1 MVNSDL
7 IAQNVL
13 NTRDQVVEV
22 NKLAVNQTRMTHEQY
37 THIGAL
43 SLSLSLISLSLSLS
57 PNLKEDHHNLFSSTI
72 KLNSFFLA
80 FSLHTTI
87 NYIINNTVKTRRI
100 IALQG
105 EGTLAP
111 FS

>member
-1 MVNSDL
+1 MMNSDL
-7 IAQNVL
+7 IAQDVL
-13 NTRDQVVEV
+13 KTRDQVVEV

-37 THIGAL
+37 THIGSSAL
-43 SLSLSLISLSLSLS
+43 SLSLSL
-57 PNLKEDHHNLFSSTI
+57 KDHHNLFSSTI

>member
-13 NTRDQVVEV
+13 NTRDKVVEV

-43 SLSLSLISLSLSLS
+43 SLSLSLSEFERRSSQ
-57 PNLKEDHHNLFSSTI
+57 PFLF
-72 KLNSFFLA
+72 
-80 FSLHTTI
+80 
-87 NYIINNTVKTRRI
+87 NN
-100 IALQG
+100 
-105 EGTLAP
+105 
-111 FS
+111 

>member
-43 SLSLSLISLSLSLS
+43 ISLSLSDLS
-57 PNLKEDHHNLFSSTI
+57 DL
-72 KLNSFFLA
+72 
-80 FSLHTTI
+80 SLSL
-87 NYIINNTVKTRRI
+87 RI
-100 IALQG
+100 
-105 EGTLAP
+105 
-111 FS
+111 

>member
-43 SLSLSLISLSLSLS
+43 SLSLSLISLSDLDLS
-57 PNLKEDHHNLFSSTI
+57 PPCHKHC
-72 KLNSFFLA
+72 LA
-80 FSLHTTI
+80 DISHI
-87 NYIINNTVKTRRI
+87 
-100 IALQG
+100 
-105 EGTLAP
+105 
-111 FS
+111 

>member
-13 NTRDQVVEV
+13 NTRDKVVEV

-43 SLSLSLISLSLSLS
+43 SLSLSEFERRSSQ
-57 PNLKEDHHNLFSSTI
+57 PFLF
-72 KLNSFFLA
+72 
-80 FSLHTTI
+80 
-87 NYIINNTVKTRRI
+87 NN
-100 IALQG
+100 
-105 EGTLAP
+105 
-111 FS
+111 

>member
-43 SLSLSLISLSLSLS
+43 SLSLSLISLSLSL
-57 PNLKEDHHNLFSSTI
+57 
-72 KLNSFFLA
+72 
-80 FSLHTTI
+80 
-87 NYIINNTVKTRRI
+87 RI
-100 IALQG
+100 
-105 EGTLAP
+105 
-111 FS
+111 

>member
-13 NTRDQVVEV
+13 NTRDKVVEV

-43 SLSLSLISLSLSLS
+43 SLSLSDLSLSLSLS
-57 PNLKEDHHNLFSSTI
+57 EFERRSSQPFLF
-72 KLNSFFLA
+72 
-80 FSLHTTI
+80 
-87 NYIINNTVKTRRI
+87 NN
-100 IALQG
+100 
-105 EGTLAP
+105 
-111 FS
+111 

>member
-13 NTRDQVVEV
+13 NTRDKVVEV

-43 SLSLSLISLSLSLS
+43 SLSLSLRIWKKIITTISLQQLNLILSFSLSLC
-57 PNLKEDHHNLFSSTI
+57 I
-72 KLNSFFLA
+72 
-80 FSLHTTI
+80 
-87 NYIINNTVKTRRI
+87 
-100 IALQG
+100 QQ
-105 EGTLAP
+105 
-111 FS
+111 

>member
-13 NTRDQVVEV
+13 NTRDKVVEV

-43 SLSLSLISLSLSLS
+43 SLS
-57 PNLKEDHHNLFSSTI
+57 PNLKEDHHNHFSSTI

-111 FS
+111 FSGKEKNLI

>member
-43 SLSLSLISLSLSLS
+43 SLSLSLSEFERRSSQ
-57 PNLKEDHHNLFSSTI
+57 PFLF
-72 KLNSFFLA
+72 
-80 FSLHTTI
+80 
-87 NYIINNTVKTRRI
+87 NN
-100 IALQG
+100 
-105 EGTLAP
+105 
-111 FS
+111 

>member
-43 SLSLSLISLSLSLS
+43 SLSLSDLSLSLS

>member
-37 THIGAL
+37 THIGA
-43 SLSLSLISLSLSLS
+43 LSLSLS

-100 IALQG
+100 IALHG
-105 EGTLAP
+105 EGMLAP
-111 FS
+111 FSGREKNLI